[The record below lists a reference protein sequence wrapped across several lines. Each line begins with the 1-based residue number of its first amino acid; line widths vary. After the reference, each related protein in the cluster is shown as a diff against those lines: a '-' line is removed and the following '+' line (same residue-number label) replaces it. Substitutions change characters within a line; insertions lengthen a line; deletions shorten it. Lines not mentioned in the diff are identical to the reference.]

1 MTRSAPEPTL
11 TRATAAD
18 ARALLDLRER
28 TAAHLAKQHGR
39 KRRASRAT
47 LRSVLWE
54 LKRGDVIWV
63 LRRGDALVAS
73 LVLGTRKPWSIDAST
88 FAHASH
94 PIYLTSMNVAPEVQR
109 QGVGRFCLEEAK
121 RIARAWPADAIRLDA
136 FDRDDGAGEFYR
148 KCGFREVARVRY
160 RGTPLIYFE
169 LRL

>member
-1 MTRSAPEPTL
+1 MKRLEPERTL

-18 ARALLDLRER
+18 ARGLLELRER

-39 KRRASRAT
+39 KRRPSRAT
-47 LRSVLWE
+47 IRSVLWE

-63 LRRGDALVAS
+63 LRREGRIVAS

-88 FAHASH
+88 FAHASR
-94 PIYLTSMNVAPEVQR
+94 PLYLTSMNVAPEAQR
-109 QGVGRFCLEEAK
+109 QGIGRLCLEEAK
-121 RIARAWPADAIRLDA
+121 RIAREWPADAIRLDA

-169 LRL
+169 LRI